1 MGELGTAGKLLVT
14 VGGALILVGGLLWLL
29 SKLGFLGH
37 LPGDIRIQRSG
48 FTCLIP
54 LVSSIILTCTLRP
67 NSRSYCSRRSA
78 SEIVTRFSAIFRS
91 KAFRRMAVCHSSRV
105 NPRRSSN

>member
-54 LVSSIILTCTLRP
+54 LVSSIILSILLTVVL
-67 NSRSYCSRRSA
+67 S
-78 SEIVTRFSAIFRS
+78 IVVQIVKLLIHRG
-91 KAFRRMAVCHSSRV
+91 
-105 NPRRSSN
+105 PR